1 MKGRFFSRVWLILAV
16 GVLVAVM
23 LATSIT
29 FFDHVFCRPKPTVRR
44 GLTEAPLDG
53 PVRALDWPIDVY
65 AWDEPNQEEPGYY
78 YWWYQYYYDPEI
90 TVGKGDGIAGPGGT
104 Q

>member
-1 MKGRFFSRVWLILAV
+1 
-16 GVLVAVM
+16 
-23 LATSIT
+23 
-29 FFDHVFCRPKPTVRR
+29 
-44 GLTEAPLDG
+44 
-53 PVRALDWPIDVY
+53 VY

>member
-1 MKGRFFSRVWLILAV
+1 MKRRFFSRVWLILAV
-16 GVLVAVM
+16 GALVAVM
-23 LATSIT
+23 LASSIT
-29 FFDHVFCRPKPTVRR
+29 FSAAQSPPSG
-44 GLTEAPLDG
+44 GLTEAPLDK